1 MKKHIDI
8 FLSDNSNNQ
17 EEYLTSQADVIR
29 NIRGALNLTQKE
41 FGDLIQISTGFA
53 SRMETGKKICSKKSK
68 VSILKS
74 FIEKYE
80 FVIQEKRSFLL
91 DRYGVDYLD
100 KICNYIQ
107 ISNPYNTLSENNNY
121 YNKNLVGSLVGSS
134 IGNTGDIDYSYIK
147 ENEFSIT
154 LSETE
159 YETYKRHRNL
169 LKNLHKALIANFEYD
184 QEMDYVL
191 DSALSD
197 ISSFFRDID
206 IIKYSELEF
215 SIDRIS
221 KSLKKQLRDTYY
233 KINKD
238 IEILGLVGAGNAA
251 ESFDFRD
258 VISKPK
264 NVEGMDFALKIKGN
278 SMTPS
283 YQDGDVI
290 FIKSQKTLNNGDLGI
305 FDLGYS
311 RHVFKK
317 FYQEPDGTIRLKS
330 LNISYEDIIINKT
343 NGEDFR
349 IVGKVLWIYFNNT

>member
-1 MKKHIDI
+1 MKKYIDV
-8 FLSDNSNNQ
+8 FLSDNSDDQ
-17 EEYLTSQADVIR
+17 EEYLTSQADIIR
-29 NIRGALNLTQKE
+29 NIRRALNLTQKE
-41 FGDLIQISTGFA
+41 FGDLIQISTGFV
-53 SRMETGKKICSKKSK
+53 SRMEAGKKTCSKKSK
-68 VSILKS
+68 ISILKS
-74 FIEKYE
+74 FVDRYEYITQDKKKYLFEKYG
-80 FVIQEKRSFLL
+80 K
-91 DRYGVDYLD
+91 DYLD
-100 KICNYIQ
+100 KICDYVQ
-107 ISNPYNTLSENNNY
+107 IPSSYNVTSDNNNY
-121 YNKNLVGSLVGSS
+121 YNKNL
-134 IGNTGDIDYSYIK
+134 IGNTGNIDYNYISDSK

-290 FIKSQKTLNNGDLGI
+290 FVKSQKNLNNGDLGI

-317 FYQEPDGTIRLKS
+317 FYKEPDGTIRLKS
-330 LNISYEDIIINKT
+330 LNTSYDDIIINKT

-349 IVGKVLWIYFNNT
+349 IVGKVL